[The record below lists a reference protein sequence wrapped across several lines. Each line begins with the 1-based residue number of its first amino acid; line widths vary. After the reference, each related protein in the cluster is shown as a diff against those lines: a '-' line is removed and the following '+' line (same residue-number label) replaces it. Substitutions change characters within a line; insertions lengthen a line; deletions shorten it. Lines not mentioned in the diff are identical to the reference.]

1 LPQSGKAGL
10 EAGLACTPW
19 LAPFRP
25 SFNLADE
32 NFLSFWYIQPIME
45 VNTLLRPRI
54 LEGYVAREYLKLTGL
69 SLVTFVSLFVI
80 VDFFEKIDRLVRAQL
95 GLWDILRYI
104 AFKLPFAV
112 GQVLPAAVLLGIML
126 TFGLMSRSHE
136 TMAIRTSGLDILRL
150 ARPLLVLAGAVTV
163 LLLTL
168 NLYLIPW
175 SQGRLSLFWQTQ
187 VEKKP
192 PRNLHNLEHFWY
204 KGDQAIYNILVFRQ
218 DIQTL
223 EGVKIYFFDRKFNL
237 VQIIAAAR
245 AQWQGDH
252 WRFYQGLLQTFDAA
266 GVATGE
272 KFQQRDFVLTERPE
286 DFADLEKKVT
296 EMDLTELY
304 RYVGRLERDGYK
316 STTYRVDLYSRLS
329 LSLTPLVLLFLGLA
343 LALRHEEIHITS
355 MVAMGLG
362 LMFGYWL
369 FYGFCA
375 SFGQAGRW
383 PVFLAVSAPHLVFGG
398 LAATLMRQV
407 TR

>member
-1 LPQSGKAGL
+1 M
-10 EAGLACTPW
+10 EASA
-19 LAPFRP
+19 A
-25 SFNLADE
+25 
-32 NFLSFWYIQPIME
+32 
-45 VNTLLRPRI
+45 LRPRI
-54 LEGYVAREYLKLTGL
+54 LEGYLAREFLKLTSL
-69 SLVTFVSLFVI
+69 SLITFVSLFVI

-95 GLWDILRYI
+95 GLGDILRYLLL
-104 AFKLPFAV
+104 KLPFAA

-150 ARPLLVLAGAVTV
+150 ARPLIILAGGVTV
-163 LLLTL
+163 LLLAL

-192 PRNLHNLEHFWY
+192 PRDLHNLEHFWY
-204 KGDQAIYNILVFRQ
+204 KGDQAIYNILMFRK

-223 EGVKIYFFDRKFNL
+223 EGVKIYLFDRQFRL
-237 VQIIAAAR
+237 VQVIAAAR

-252 WRFYQGLLQTFDAA
+252 WRLTQGMIQTF
-266 GVATGE
+266 GQEGTVAGE
-272 KFQQRDFVLTERPE
+272 KFQQRDLVLTERPE
-286 DFADLEKKVT
+286 DFGDLEKKVT
-296 EMDLTELY
+296 EMDLTELH

-316 STTYRVDLYSRLS
+316 STPYRVELYSRLS
-329 LSLTPLVLLFLGLA
+329 LSLTPLVLLVLGLG

-355 MVAMGLG
+355 MVAVGLG

-369 FYGFCA
+369 FFGFCV

-383 PVFLAVSAPHLVFGG
+383 PVFLAVAAPHLIFGG
-398 LAATLMRQV
+398 LAAALIRQV

>member
-1 LPQSGKAGL
+1 METSG
-10 EAGLACTPW
+10 
-19 LAPFRP
+19 
-25 SFNLADE
+25 
-32 NFLSFWYIQPIME
+32 I
-45 VNTLLRPRI
+45 LRPRI
-54 LEGYVAREYLKLTGL
+54 LEGYVAREFLIYTSL

-80 VDFFEKIDRLVRAQL
+80 VDVFEKIDRLVRAQL
-95 GLWDILRYI
+95 SLWDIWHYI
-104 AFKLPFAV
+104 ILKLPFAL

-150 ARPLLVLAGAVTV
+150 ARPLLVLAGGVTV
-163 LLLTL
+163 LLLAL

-192 PRNLHNLEHFWY
+192 PRDWHTLEHFWY
-204 KGDQAIYNILVFRQ
+204 KGDQAIYNIVMFRK

-223 EGVKIYFFDRKFNL
+223 EGVKIYLFDDKFRL

-252 WRFYQGLLQTFDAA
+252 WRFSQGLIQTFDSQ
-266 GVATGE
+266 GVAFGE
-272 KFQQRDFVLTERPE
+272 KFQERDLVLTERPE

-296 EMDLTELY
+296 EMDQTELY
-304 RYVGRLERDGYK
+304 HYVVRLERDGYK
-316 STTYRVDLYSRLS
+316 STPYRVDLYSRFS
-329 LSLTPLVLLFLGLA
+329 LSLTPLVLLVLGLG

-355 MVAMGLG
+355 MVAVGLG

-375 SFGQAGRW
+375 SFGQAGSW

-398 LAATLMRQV
+398 LAAALMHQV
-407 TR
+407 SR